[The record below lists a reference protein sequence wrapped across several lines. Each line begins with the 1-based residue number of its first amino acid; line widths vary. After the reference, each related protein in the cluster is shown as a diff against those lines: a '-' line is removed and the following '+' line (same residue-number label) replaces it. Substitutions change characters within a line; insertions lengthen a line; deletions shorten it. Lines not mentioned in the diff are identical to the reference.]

1 MVKKAFL
8 DAFSTKEDLEAL
20 FQENLPG
27 RSLDANAMG
36 PNLEI
41 IILNLIGKATEEGWL
56 MRLLDAAIART
67 DNPNVKQAAAELKPL
82 RRSEEEDPHHV
93 CFLSSNKVMV
103 NRIDLRKALKQLGT
117 NEGLGYRLLKIYGTP
132 VSGKSYSKELIK
144 YLKSRRDGFEPVFIE
159 ADDYPEG
166 ITASDLADAIVTK
179 MGFKSTE
186 LMPPPDQEQDSRW
199 VRNFSNRLIGV
210 LRNNPTYW
218 WIVIDGFD
226 ELVLPPAVTD
236 LIIRLARASMADLP
250 RLRLI
255 TLGYRYELPDARDYT
270 IEETLKPLNW
280 NDLSNFFIRLYEQHG
295 QDFDVEKIAD
305 HVAEVLREVKQ
316 NDPRRIEKLGL
327 EAARVAKSVITIE

>member
-8 DAFSTKEDLEAL
+8 DAFDTKEDLETL

-27 RSLDANAMG
+27 RTLDANAMG
-36 PNLEI
+36 PNLDI
-41 IILNLIGKATEEGWL
+41 IILNLIGKATDEGWL
-56 MRLLDAAIART
+56 MKLLDAAIAKT
-67 DNPNVKQAAAELKPL
+67 ENPLLEQAAAELKPL

-93 CFLSSNKVMV
+93 CFLSSHRVLV
-103 NRIDLRKALKQLGT
+103 NRTDLRKALKQLGN
-117 NEGLGYRLLKIYGTP
+117 NEGLGYRVLKIYGTP

-166 ITASDLADAIVTK
+166 ITASDLADDIASK
-179 MGFKSTE
+179 MGLKSTE

-199 VRNFSNRLIGV
+199 VRNFSNRLTGS
-210 LRNNPTYW
+210 LRTNPTYW

-236 LIIRLARASMADLP
+236 LITRLVRLSMGELP

-255 TLGYRYELPDARDYT
+255 TLGYKYELPEARDYT
-270 IEETLKPLNW
+270 IEETIKPINRE
-280 NDLSNFFIRLYEQHG
+280 DLAQFFISLYEQNG
-295 QDFDVEKIAD
+295 QEFDEEKIAD
-305 HVAEVLREVKQ
+305 NVEEVLREVNQ
-316 NDPRRIEKLGL
+316 NDPRRVEKLGF
-327 EAARVAKSVITIE
+327 ETARVAKSIVTIG